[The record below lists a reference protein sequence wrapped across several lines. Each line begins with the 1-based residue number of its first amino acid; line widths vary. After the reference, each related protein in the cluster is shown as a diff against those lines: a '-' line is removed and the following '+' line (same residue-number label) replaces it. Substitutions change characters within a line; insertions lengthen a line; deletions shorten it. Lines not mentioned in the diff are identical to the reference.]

1 MQKQFLISF
10 CNNKT
15 NIDKQNNGFIG
26 LLSVDMKSQ
35 SLSFQNITLQL
46 PNDLIGNGVTGMC
59 YHQGRLV
66 LLLQRMPSTLLF
78 LNDSFELVDYWPL
91 ADIKGVHS
99 ILSKGD
105 SIYLSVTNQDKI
117 VKVNND
123 KSIQVMWSK
132 GTQSDSIHL
141 NSICLHNNKIYATA
155 FGAKKNKL
163 WMSARS
169 GTAFC
174 IDTDETVIDGIWH
187 PHSLFSYQNQ
197 LYCCDSSNQRVIG
210 REQSLLSDLPGY
222 SRGLYINDELIIC
235 GNSLGRQVSHST
247 GIKISNKSDKGI
259 LAGVCG
265 ISAYFKH
272 SGEFQ
277 FLDLT
282 NSATEIFEVLPLETF
297 AI

>member
-10 CNNKT
+10 CNNKS
-15 NIDKQNNGFIG
+15 NIDKKNKGFIG
-26 LLSVDMKSQ
+26 LLNIDMKSH
-35 SLSFQNITLQL
+35 SLSFQSIALPL
-46 PNDLIGNGVTGMC
+46 PNDLAGNGITGMC

-78 LNDSFELVDYWPL
+78 LNDSYELSDYWPL

-117 VKVNND
+117 VKVDN
-123 KSIQVMWSK
+123 KKAVQVMWSK
-132 GTQSDSIHL
+132 ATQSDTIHL
-141 NSICLHNNKIYATA
+141 NSICEHNNRIYATA
-155 FGAKKNKL
+155 FGEKEENL
-163 WMSARS
+163 WSSARS

-174 IDTDETVIDGIWH
+174 IETNETIIDKIWH

-210 REQSLLSDLPGY
+210 QQQPLLSDLPGY

-247 GIKISNKSDKGI
+247 GIKISNKSDKGT

-265 ISAYFKH
+265 VSVNFRQNNQAV
-272 SGEFQ
+272 

-282 NSATEIFEVLPLETF
+282 NVASEVFEIMPV
-297 AI
+297 IQ